1 MYDLHLWVC
10 SVCVGLTTA
19 VQLIFVW
26 SAFLT
31 HSFPAVLLLLLCICM
46 YVCIGFVVN
55 AVTTTLRHL
64 PPQKKAQQQQ
74 LRKVTEVTTV
84 RCCCCS
90 CCACVKK
97 IFLKLAS
104 QRGDKSFYSII
115 KYFVFICRVVTATA
129 TKTTTTRTTQRKTA
143 D

>member
-1 MYDLHLWVC
+1 MYVE
-10 SVCVGLTTA
+10 LTTA

-31 HSFPAVLLLLLCICM
+31 HSYPVVVLLLWLCIWL
-46 YVCIGFVVN
+46 YVCISFVVN

-64 PPQKKAQQQQ
+64 PPQKKAQQQK
-74 LRKVTEVTTV
+74 LRKVAEVTTV

-90 CCACVKK
+90 CCVCVKE

-115 KYFVFICRVVTATA
+115 KYFVFVRRVVTATA
-129 TKTTTTRTTQRKTA
+129 TKTTTKRTRQRKTA

>member
-1 MYDLHLWVC
+1 MSVFC
-10 SVCVGLTTA
+10 VCVGLATA

-31 HSFPAVLLLLLCICM
+31 HSYPAVLLLLLYCV

-74 LRKVTEVTTV
+74 PRKVTEVTTV
-84 RCCCCS
+84 RCCCCR
-90 CCACVKK
+90 CCDCVKK

-115 KYFVFICRVVTATA
+115 KYFVFIRRVVTATA
-129 TKTTTTRTTQRKTA
+129 TKTTTTTRTTQRKTA